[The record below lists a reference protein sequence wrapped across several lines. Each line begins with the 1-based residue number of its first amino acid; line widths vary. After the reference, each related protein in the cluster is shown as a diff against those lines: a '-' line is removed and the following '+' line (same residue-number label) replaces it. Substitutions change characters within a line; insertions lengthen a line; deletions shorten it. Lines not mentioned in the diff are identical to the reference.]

1 MQFNQQQLTMN
12 QIPIPT
18 VYILNVNTGKVEL
31 MENVTYD
38 PLTGMPFAP
47 LGYTACLYQPAT
59 TVPTNNPNMNNSQV
73 SRSTSGEPTVVPSEN
88 VTKRKF
94 PHRSKQNCI
103 TQTYEEIKSYFN
115 PLGIYAEGEEDVL
128 RGDDVCRVHVKN
140 YNGLKKILDVLKQVY
155 SHKDITL
162 KRLATP
168 ISMKNKFQKKGFIVY
183 MQVSDVSQV
192 PIVQWIFSNYSDL
205 YKKCDVALKK
215 DTNKGTVNTAINSI
229 SDDKVEVD
237 DNTITLS
244 GLEGLFPRSMVK
256 KSSVGA

>member
-12 QIPIPT
+12 PIPVPT
-18 VYILNVNTGKVEL
+18 VYIFNVITGKVEL

-59 TVPTNNPNMNNSQV
+59 TDPTNNPDMNNQF
-73 SRSTSGEPTVVPSEN
+73 SRSVTPTAVPTEN

-103 TQTYEEIKSYFN
+103 SQTYEEIKSYFN
-115 PLGIYAEGEEDVL
+115 PLGIYAEGEEDIL

-155 SHKDITL
+155 SHKDVTL

-168 ISMKNKFQKKGFIVY
+168 ISMKNKFQKKGFICY

-192 PIVQWIFSNYSDL
+192 PIVQGIFSNYVDL

-215 DTNKGTVNTAINSI
+215 DNNKGLNTANNST
-229 SDDKVEVD
+229 SADKVD
-237 DNTITLS
+237 DHTITLS